1 MMQTAKLD
9 LIRNSQVRES
19 INSWLN
25 TASELSSVNRRA
37 ESLSESASVAMGRH
51 SVIQQFLI
59 NGIES
64 LEPKVDLLALRND
77 NELMA
82 IVSSKRAAQGILRGL
97 FLPALQSINGEL
109 QQLLTT
115 LTE

>member
-1 MMQTAKLD
+1 MST
-9 LIRNSQVRES
+9 
-19 INSWLN
+19 
-25 TASELSSVNRRA
+25 VNRRA

-64 LEPKVDLLALRND
+64 LEPNVDLLALRND

-82 IVSSKRAAQGILRGL
+82 VVSSKKAAQDILSGI
-97 FLPALQSINGEL
+97 FLPGLQSINGEL